1 MYDDRRDQAT
11 AGTAGPR
18 RRLRKL
24 LLLVRSSLPRPSLS
38 PCLIDVIVL
47 LEYGDD
53 PGHGCPFRPLDA
65 PLHSNR
71 IGLSWPKP

>member
-24 LLLVRSSLPRPSLS
+24 LLLVRSSAPTPPSLLG
-38 PCLIDVIVL
+38 LIDVIVL

-71 IGLSWPKP
+71 ISLSRPKP